1 MCVRKRSAAQPS
13 LPPSLPRALSPFST
27 TSATTTKLGV
37 NQEAIHF
44 FFLLR
49 EEEELDRSMV
59 LVRGVVS
66 SKISLVGESGLS
78 EEKEGGRKR

>member
-1 MCVRKRSAAQPS
+1 
-13 LPPSLPRALSPFST
+13 
-27 TSATTTKLGV
+27 V